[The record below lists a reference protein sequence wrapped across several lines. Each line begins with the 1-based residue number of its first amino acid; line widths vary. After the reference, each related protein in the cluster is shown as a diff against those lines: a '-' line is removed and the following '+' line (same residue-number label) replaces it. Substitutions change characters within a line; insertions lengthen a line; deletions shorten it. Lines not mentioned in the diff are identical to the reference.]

1 MCESLRAI
9 ATPLT
14 SQALGKKTRYESRR
28 KRVKG
33 IIMTR
38 LAVISTKGRKLN
50 VLCAVDPEASQQYCA
65 AEKRELCALRAN
77 DPLRTV

>member
-1 MCESLRAI
+1 MCESLRANS
-9 ATPLT
+9 TPLT
-14 SQALGKKTRYESRR
+14 SQALGKKTRYESRG
-28 KRVKG
+28 KRVKR

-38 LAVISTKGRKLN
+38 LAVISTKERKLD
-50 VLCAVDPEASQQYCA
+50 VLYAVDPRASHTYCA